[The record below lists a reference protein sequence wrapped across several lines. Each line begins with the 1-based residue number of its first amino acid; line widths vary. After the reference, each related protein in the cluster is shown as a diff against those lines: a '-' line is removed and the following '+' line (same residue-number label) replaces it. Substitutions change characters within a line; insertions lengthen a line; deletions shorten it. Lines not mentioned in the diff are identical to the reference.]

1 MSNKHAARSCAHR
14 WGLLCGSVLL
24 SGSTLL
30 GCSDKDTEVSTGE
43 ARATGTLQM
52 ALTAELE
59 GESYGLR
66 ADVAITGPEALVLQ
80 ATPEAR
86 VLETELIPGDYSVAL
101 EPGFQL
107 FLLVPDEEPVPVEAE
122 LLSPISRDVTIQSNT
137 TTSVEFRF
145 AVPELAEPELAEP
158 EPEPGSL
165 RVGIDVERAV
175 ADAGAPPEP
184 VALGFELD
192 VWPIFQ
198 ASCGP
203 CHTGLGRGGHNVGSV
218 TLAEADADA
227 RRLGATIIQ
236 RLDGGGMP
244 PACTGVPGDPGCISV
259 ENLATIQAWLDTGL
273 AP

>member
-1 MSNKHAARSCAHR
+1 MSNGHAALSCAHR

-24 SGSTLL
+24 AGSTLL
-30 GCSDKDTEVSTGE
+30 GCSDKDTDVSTGE

-52 ALTAELE
+52 ALRAELE

-66 ADVAITGPEALVLQ
+66 ADVAITGPESLVLQ
-80 ATPEAR
+80 ATPDER
-86 VLETELIPGDYSVAL
+86 VLETDLIPGDYSVAL
-101 EPGFQL
+101 AAGFQL

-122 LLSPISRDVTIQSNT
+122 LLSPSSQDVTIESNET
-137 TTSVEFRF
+137 TGVEFLF
-145 AVPELAEPELAEP
+145 AVPALAAP
-158 EPEPGSL
+158 EPDPGTL
-165 RVGIDVERAV
+165 RIGIDVERAV
-175 ADAGAPPEP
+175 ADAGPPAEP
-184 VALGFELD
+184 VALSFERD

-198 ASCGP
+198 ANCGP
-203 CHTGLGRGGHNVGSV
+203 CHTGLGRGGHNVGSA

-227 RRLGATIIQ
+227 RRLGATIIE

-244 PACTGVPGDPGCISV
+244 PTCTGVPGDPGCISV

>member
-1 MSNKHAARSCAHR
+1 MSHGHAARSCAHR
-14 WGLLCGSVLL
+14 WSLLCGSVLL
-24 SGSTLL
+24 SGSALL

-52 ALTAELE
+52 ALRAQLE

-80 ATPEAR
+80 ATPEERA
-86 VLETELIPGDYSVAL
+86 LETELIPGDYSVAL

-107 FLLVPDEEPVPVEAE
+107 FLLVPDEEPVPVDAE
-122 LLSPISRDVTIQSNT
+122 LLSPVSQDVTIESNAT
-137 TTSVEFRF
+137 TAVEFRF
-145 AVPELAEPELAEP
+145 AVPELAEPEL
-158 EPEPGSL
+158 EPGSL
-165 RVGIDVERAV
+165 RIGIDVERAV
-175 ADAGAPPEP
+175 ADAGAPIEP
-184 VALGFELD
+184 VALSFQLD

-203 CHTGLGRGGHNVGSV
+203 CHTGLGRGGHNVGSA

-244 PACTGVPGDPGCISV
+244 PACTGAPGDAGCISV